1 MDKQSLNNHTFSSLP
16 LPSEQLKNLET
27 LGYHTMTDIQAQ
39 SLPAVLA
46 GHDVLAQAKT
56 GSGKTAAF
64 GLGVLQQLDVR
75 LSKTQALILCPTREL
90 AEQVSL
96 ELRRLARAIANTK
109 IITLC
114 GGVPMA
120 PQLATLTHAPH
131 IIVGTPGRLLKH
143 LEKQAL
149 DLSQLNVLVLDEADR
164 MLDIGFYDDINAI
177 IQQLPSKR
185 QTLLFSAT
193 YPKQIQTISQRIQHN
208 PVQVQIVTQQQERN
222 IEQQFYQTEKKLDT
236 VFALLN
242 QHQPT
247 SCIIFCNRKQQCRDV
262 ADALNRQGAYALT
275 LQGDMEQRERDKA
288 LLLFGNQSCTILVAT
303 DVAARGLDIK
313 DLPLVISYELP
324 QDIDVHLHRIGRTG
338 RAGKSGLAIALV
350 SNKETPK
357 VQALEQAYEFKA
369 ELKPASSIQR
379 FENSISKP
387 PMITLELQAGKKDK
401 LRPGD
406 IVGALTATK
415 QLSGDDLGNIKIT
428 ARWSYIAVKRENIKT
443 ALTLLTGRKIKG
455 RKIKARTLS

>member
-1 MDKQSLNNHTFSSLP
+1 MNNQTFSSLP
-16 LPSEQLKNLET
+16 LSSEQLKNLES

-39 SLPAVLA
+39 SLPAVLT
-46 GHDVLAQAKT
+46 GEDVLAQAKT

-64 GLGVLQQLDVR
+64 GLGVLQQLKVG
-75 LSKTQALILCPTREL
+75 LSKTQALVLCPTREL
-90 AEQVSL
+90 AEQVSQ

-114 GGVPMA
+114 GGTPMA
-120 PQLATLTHAPH
+120 RQLASLTHAPH
-131 IIVGTPGRLLKH
+131 IVVGTPGRLLKH
-143 LEKQAL
+143 LEKQTL

-164 MLDIGFYDDINAI
+164 MLDMGFYDDINAI
-177 IQQLPSKR
+177 IQQLPIKR

-193 YPKQIQTISQRIQHN
+193 YPEQIQTISQRIQHN
-208 PVQVQIVTQQQERN
+208 PVQVQVDTQQQERN

-242 QHQPT
+242 QHQPA

-275 LQGDMEQRERDKA
+275 LQGDMEQPERDKA
-288 LLLFGNQSCTILVAT
+288 LLLFSNQSCSILVAT

-313 DLPLVISYELP
+313 ELPLVISYELP
-324 QDIDVHLHRIGRTG
+324 HDAEVHVHRIGRTG
-338 RAGKSGLAIALV
+338 RAGQKGLAVSLV
-350 SNKETPK
+350 SETEIKKIAAIEQYQSINIQLQSASAISSTQPK
-357 VQALEQAYEFKA
+357 AI
-369 ELKPASSIQR
+369 KPA
-379 FENSISKP
+379 
-387 PMITLELQAGKKDK
+387 MITLELQAGKKDK

-415 QLSGDDLGNIKIT
+415 QLSGDDIGNINI
-428 ARWSYIAVKRENIKT
+428 AHRNAYVAVKRDTIQT
-443 ALTLLTGRKIKG
+443 ALELLNNGKIKG
-455 RKIKARTLS
+455 RRIKTRRIS